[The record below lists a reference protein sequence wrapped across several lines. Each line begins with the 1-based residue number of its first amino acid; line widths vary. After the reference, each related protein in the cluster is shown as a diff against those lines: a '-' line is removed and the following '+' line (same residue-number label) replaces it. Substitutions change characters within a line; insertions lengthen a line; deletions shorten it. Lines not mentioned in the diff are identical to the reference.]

1 MLSEV
6 FAERAG
12 LAIIADLEPTLARL
26 VAAGRATWPAIV
38 LDPAQFVAHV
48 AARLPRQ
55 TQPADWLT
63 ALYAE
68 DSYLACACLTGQRA
82 ALDAFEHRFAA
93 DIARSLDEHDCFDVD
108 DAKQILWQRLFVAGD
123 AAPKI
128 ATYSGRGPLRRWL
141 CVVANRLA
149 IDFATARE
157 PMADQRQIAA
167 LAITG
172 DDPELSYVKAHYR
185 AAYARAFGDAHAQ
198 LTACER
204 TVLVQYYVDALT
216 VDDIA
221 MFHGIHRA
229 TASRRLATARARLRE
244 LIVTELRIRL
254 QLSEARLRS
263 ITRMVRS
270 QLAAP
275 LVRALVAPAAAAP
288 P

>member
-12 LAIIADLEPTLARL
+12 LAIVGDLEPMLARL
-26 VAAGRATWPAIV
+26 VAAGRAAWPTIV
-38 LDPAQFVAHV
+38 LDPAQFVAHI
-48 AARLPRQ
+48 AARLPPE
-55 TQPADWLT
+55 TQPAEWLD
-63 ALYAE
+63 AVYAE

-82 ALDAFEHRFAA
+82 ALDAFEHHFAS
-93 DIARSLDEHDCFDVD
+93 DIARSLDEHDCFDLD
-108 DAKQILWQRLFVAGD
+108 DAKQILWQRLFVGGN

-141 CVVANRLA
+141 CVVASRLA
-149 IDFATARE
+149 IDITIARE

-198 LTACER
+198 LSACYR
-204 TVLVQYYVDALT
+204 TVLVQYYVDTLT
-216 VDDIA
+216 IEEIA
-221 MFHGIHRA
+221 MFHGVHRA
-229 TASRRLATARARLRE
+229 TAARWLTSARDRLRE
-244 LIVTELRIRL
+244 LIVAQLRIRL
-254 QLSEARLRS
+254 QLPESRLRS

-270 QLAAP
+270 QLAAS
-275 LVRALVAPAAAAP
+275 LARALVAPP
-288 P
+288 